1 MLRVPAADITH
12 MERIADSVE
21 AIDTSVAQLVSRRQ
35 ALRAAGADPA
45 LLERN
50 RLEIARLQRLLS
62 EALIKKYLP
71 AAA

>member
-1 MLRVPAADITH
+1 MLRVPAADTAH
-12 MERIADSVE
+12 MERTADSVE
-21 AIDTSVAQLVSRRQ
+21 AIETSVAQLVSRRQ

-50 RLEIARLQRLLS
+50 RLEIAHLQRLLS

>member
-1 MLRVPAADITH
+1 
-12 MERIADSVE
+12 MERNMDSVE
-21 AIDTSVAQLVSRRQ
+21 AIESALSQLVSQRQ
-35 ALRAAGADPA
+35 SLRATGVEPA

-50 RLEIARLQRLLS
+50 RLEIALLQRLLS